1 VDPLFYESL
10 LIPLGGGVSLRL
22 EEEAPPESARVG
34 EFEAI
39 PGLPEGW
46 QAIASSRRLDAPAA
60 AGRPPILYDPG
71 ATERGLHNLRIFEL
85 RDYFWKLLGGKKGEL
100 PVASVTSSLRLS
112 VDRQLW
118 RAHDDSGRFQFVNYL
133 GSAWMEA
140 TVPGYAPVRIPFE
153 VASPKLDYE
162 QEYRS
167 MVETIA
173 ADCQQLLLEWGTPA
187 SLNLTVDPEKRT
199 QALLEQF
206 LFLRHVLG
214 PEKLD
219 LYLEIIARHPHLRL
233 ERELE
238 WKPFGTVDPAFLA
251 GAPFR
256 RGRDWQRDGLR
267 FVPTEMQAERK
278 FESADTPPNRF
289 LKFALVGFGDLCN
302 SVLDA
307 KRNGKPAF
315 APDDAVS
322 LEATSMQRSL
332 DALLAHPL
340 FDDVGELGRIPFES
354 TTLQRREGYREI
366 LIAWLMLDA
375 AAQLDWP
382 GREDAYDGTTR
393 DVATFYEYWLYF
405 LLVRAFRDR
414 LGMIPEKDSLA
425 KVDGALPFC
434 CHADDGR
441 LAINLRQGEASFSR
455 LHWQKDGRK
464 LRVHFFY
471 NRSFGQKAVG
481 ERGSYSKTFRP
492 DYSLVIIPEEFD
504 QGNWSLAER
513 TAEKAGRI
521 AYLHFDAKYRG
532 ENLPGLFGTSE
543 KEDDQPEDE
552 RSRAAGTVK
561 RVDLYKMHTY
571 NEAIRRT
578 VGSYV
583 LYPGLA
589 THLDRVQRF
598 ERYHEIVPGIGAFAI
613 RPGKKG
619 EQPAGLESVCEFIR
633 EILTHQLDR
642 FTQSYRISTS
652 TEDIIREEPL
662 RYLREDEIEETVS
675 LPTSTAIL
683 GYMKKADVDIFASG
697 KFFFCRAADKDGRP
711 LSLDLSIAQGT
722 VLIGWWGPY
731 SGPFV
736 TAGWMARVI
745 SCRLVPK
752 EIIKSETG
760 IEPSSGS
767 ALYLLFK
774 LADVSNFAPRDIS
787 GLVTASNRIGEGSKF
802 RTFQTNLATVF
813 RHELANPANTS
824 R

>member
-1 VDPLFYESL
+1 M
-10 LIPLGGGVSLRL
+10 SLRL
-22 EEEAPPESARVG
+22 EEEAPPESASVG

-39 PGLPEGW
+39 PGLPNGW
-46 QAIASSRRLDAPAA
+46 QAIASSRRLDSPAFA
-60 AGRPPILYDPG
+60 DRPPVLYDPS
-71 ATERGLHNLRIFEL
+71 ATERGLHNLCIFEL
-85 RDYFWKLLGGKKGEL
+85 RDYFWKLVVGENGAL
-100 PVASVTSSLRLS
+100 PTATVTSSLLRS

-118 RAHDDSGRFQFVNYL
+118 RAHGDSGRFQFVNYL
-133 GSAWMEA
+133 GSAWMEVTLA
-140 TVPGYAPVRIPFE
+140 GHPPVRIPFE

-167 MVETIA
+167 MVETIGGE
-173 ADCQQLLLEWGTPA
+173 CQQLLLEWGTPA
-187 SLNLTVDPEKRT
+187 SLNFLVDPEKHT

-214 PEKLD
+214 PDKLD
-219 LYLEIIARHPHLRL
+219 LYLEIIARRPHLRL

-238 WKPFGTVDPAFLA
+238 WKPFGTSDPAFLA

-256 RGRDWQRDGLR
+256 RGRDWQRCGTR
-267 FVPTEMQAERK
+267 FVPAEMQAERK

-289 LKFALVGFGDLCN
+289 VKFALTGFGELCD
-302 SVLDA
+302 SVLGA
-307 KRNGKPAF
+307 KRNGRPAF

-322 LEATSMQRSL
+322 LEATSMRRSL
-332 DALLAHPL
+332 DALLAQPL

-354 TTLQRREGYREI
+354 TTLQHREGYREI
-366 LIAWLMLDA
+366 LLAWLMLDA

-382 GREDAYDGTTR
+382 GRADAYDGTTR
-393 DVATFYEYWLYF
+393 DVATLYEYWLYF

-414 LGMIPEKDSLA
+414 LGMIPEQDPFA

-434 CHADDGR
+434 CRADDGR

-455 LHWQKDGRK
+455 LRWRKDGRE

-471 NRSFGQKAVG
+471 NRSFGRKGVG
-481 ERGSYSKTFRP
+481 LRGSYSKTFRP
-492 DYSLVIIPEEFD
+492 DYTLVIIPEEFD
-504 QGNWSLAER
+504 HVKWSDAER

-532 ENLPGLFGTSE
+532 ENLPGLFGISE
-543 KEDDQPEDE
+543 KEHDQPEDE
-552 RSRAAGTVK
+552 RSRATGTVK
-561 RVDLYKMHTY
+561 RMDLYKMHTY

-589 THLDRVQRF
+589 PLLDEVQRF
-598 ERYHEIVPGIGAFAI
+598 ERYHEIVPGIGAFAV
-613 RPGKKG
+613 RPAKEG
-619 EQPAGLESVCEFIR
+619 ESPAGLKSVCEFIR
-633 EILTHQLDR
+633 EILTHQLNR

-652 TEDIIREEPL
+652 TEDIIREEPVK
-662 RYLREDEIEETVS
+662 YFREDEIEETIS
-675 LPTSTAIL
+675 LPTATAIL
-683 GYMKKADVDIFASG
+683 GYMRKADVDIFASR
-697 KFFFCRAADKDGRP
+697 KVFYCRAADQDGRP

-722 VLIGWWGPY
+722 VLIGWGGRY

-736 TAGWMARVI
+736 TVGWMARVI

-752 EIIKSETG
+752 EIVKLETG

-767 ALYLLFK
+767 VHYLLFK
-774 LADVSNFAPRDIS
+774 LADVSNFGPRDVS
-787 GLVTASNRIGEGSKF
+787 SLVAAANRIGGGGKF
-802 RTFQTNLATVF
+802 RTFQTDLATVF
-813 RHELANPANTS
+813 RQKLINPDDV
-824 R
+824 